1 MMKRT
6 KTAAAL
12 AGILMLSLAGC
23 SRSADDQA
31 PLPDNEISD
40 NYQSEPEPE
49 PVPTESAT
57 PEALPATDLNATSE
71 ALPPPAERSVDEQ
84 MNDDAFATGMTARST
99 RGQPG
104 GSARDTA
111 GDRARDQSS
120 ADEPATDGNF
130 TGE

>member
-1 MMKRT
+1 MLKKT

-12 AGILMLSLAGC
+12 AGVLMLSLAGC
-23 SRSADDQA
+23 SHSADEQA

-40 NYQSEPEPE
+40 NYQSEPEPM

-57 PEALPATDLNATSE
+57 PEALPATDLNATAE

-99 RGQPG
+99 RGQ
-104 GSARDTA
+104 SRDTA
-111 GDRARDQSS
+111 AAPTRDQPS
-120 ADEPATDGNF
+120 ADEPATDGNY